1 MKRLAKILPLLL
13 LPIFLSPWG
22 AAGCGSAPPTV
33 LLNIMGVAD
42 MTARIDAIVV
52 NSGRSASVAFYRDS
66 TNSYTTSAATMPAM
80 LPSPTNIQLAFDL
93 PASTTGAVKVTL
105 SFLGAPMQQ
114 MPMMGM
120 PPLQVLQIGCATA
133 DVSAGGLSTI
143 PVTPMA
149 PPVMC
154 P

>member
-22 AAGCGSAPPTV
+22 AAGCGSAPPTL
-33 LLNIMGVAD
+33 LLNVMGVAD
-42 MTARIDAIVV
+42 MTARIDAVV
-52 NSGRSASVAFYRDS
+52 VSNGRSASVAFYRDS
-66 TNSYTTSAATMPAM
+66 TNSYTTTVSMPAM

-105 SFLGAPMQQ
+105 SFQGANMQQ

-120 PPLQVLQIGCATA
+120 PPLQVLQIGCAMA
-133 DVSAGGLSTI
+133 DVSAGGLITL
-143 PVTPMA
+143 PVTPMV
-149 PPVMC
+149 PPVTC